1 MTTSLNYFVSD
12 KTISRKDK
20 LHMISAKIQKD
31 IWRKIGIYSTIGMSN
46 SNPLFAKVALDNEAK
61 KMPIMRANWFLED
74 LEQAFVDYIDY

>member
-1 MTTSLNYFVSD
+1 
-12 KTISRKDK
+12 
-20 LHMISAKIQKD
+20 MISAKIQKD

>member
-1 MTTSLNYFVSD
+1 MLPFQ
-12 KTISRKDK
+12 TISRKDK

-31 IWRKIGIYSTIGMSN
+31 IWRNIGIYSTVGMSN
-46 SNPLFAKVALDNEAK
+46 SNPLFAKLALDNEAK